1 MKQNKIKINKI
12 KQKCYKEILNK
23 FMKKVELSTVCRS
36 DAYLLNELLQ
46 DWLYIIQHYIH
57 GFT

>member
-1 MKQNKIKINKI
+1 
-12 KQKCYKEILNK
+12 
-23 FMKKVELSTVCRS
+23 MKKVELSIACRS

-57 GFT
+57 GFTWQNKQE